1 MHRPARG
8 HLWPTNRQVWAI
20 ARELCRAAAI
30 DFPETRDEASDLID
44 ALRAATA
51 RLDGLE
57 GSEAVRPDTGAC
69 PGAPRDA
76 ASTEPG
82 GRDVDRRTAR
92 AGRGRAAM
100 RGASAQHEEDD
111 VPTYG

>member
-1 MHRPARG
+1 MHGPARG

-57 GSEAVRPDTGAC
+57 GSEAVRSDAGASQ
-69 PGAPRDA
+69 GAPTRA
-76 ASTEPG
+76 ASTAPG
-82 GRDVDRRTAR
+82 GHDLDRRTGR
-92 AGRGRAAM
+92 AGRGHAAARA
-100 RGASAQHEEDD
+100 ASAQHEEGD